1 MNRHSII
8 SLSVI
13 IALSCGSV
21 NAFAS
26 NFMTMDEKATAI
38 QSIRNEANQAM
49 EDKQAA
55 LKAYNADRSPEN
67 MARLG
72 DIENSLRTAGDRIN
86 AVQATETAPDAPRP
100 VTQRTPQPL
109 QQKTPHITGTT
120 YRNAVISMQQ
130 VTTGPAL
137 PAGTAVNPPDAT
149 KTSAVA
155 APQITGTTYRAAV
168 VSMQQATTGPALPA
182 GTAVNAPS
190 LTHTPAT
197 TKAPDNVTSVAI
209 TKDTGS
215 INVAVSSMKPG
226 TPVNIT
232 VNGVTTT
239 TTAGEIAKVDP
250 NVQIAVPHVDAL
262 IVSQRQGSDHSRN
275 NSRPEHGTGNG
286 SNNAANSNSAHGLGG
301 GNHIGGGSAQSG
313 SRNVGHW

>member
-1 MNRHSII
+1 
-8 SLSVI
+8 
-13 IALSCGSV
+13 
-21 NAFAS
+21 
-26 NFMTMDEKATAI
+26 
-38 QSIRNEANQAM
+38 
-49 EDKQAA
+49 
-55 LKAYNADRSPEN
+55 
-67 MARLG
+67 
-72 DIENSLRTAGDRIN
+72 
-86 AVQATETAPDAPRP
+86 
-100 VTQRTPQPL
+100 
-109 QQKTPHITGTT
+109 
-120 YRNAVISMQQ
+120 
-130 VTTGPAL
+130 
-137 PAGTAVNPPDAT
+137 
-149 KTSAVA
+149 
-155 APQITGTTYRAAV
+155 
-168 VSMQQATTGPALPA
+168 MQQATTGPALPA
-182 GTAVNAPS
+182 GTAVTAPS

-275 NSRPEHGTGNG
+275 NSRHEHGTGNG